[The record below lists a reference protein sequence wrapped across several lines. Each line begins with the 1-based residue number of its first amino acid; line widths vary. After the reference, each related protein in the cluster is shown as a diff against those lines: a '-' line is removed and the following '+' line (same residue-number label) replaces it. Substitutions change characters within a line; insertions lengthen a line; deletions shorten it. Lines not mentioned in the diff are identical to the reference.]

1 MGAAYCAP
9 YVGRMT
15 DAGKNV
21 SGRRQQQG
29 QAHHGVCMPPHP
41 HARVP
46 VSSLLDSVHG
56 RLPSLEAVGA
66 CLLCCAPTPLTHR
79 GTRPPATP
87 LQGIQEAARMQKIVD
102 LGGEEGHMRL
112 LVASIR
118 SADEVAALSAEGCN
132 TFTLSPAVAAQLFD
146 EPLTIAAAE
155 LFQEHAD
162 EMGAMRGH

>member
-1 MGAAYCAP
+1 
-9 YVGRMT
+9 
-15 DAGKNV
+15 
-21 SGRRQQQG
+21 
-29 QAHHGVCMPPHP
+29 
-41 HARVP
+41 
-46 VSSLLDSVHG
+46 
-56 RLPSLEAVGA
+56 
-66 CLLCCAPTPLTHR
+66 
-79 GTRPPATP
+79 
-87 LQGIQEAARMQKIVD
+87 MQKIVD